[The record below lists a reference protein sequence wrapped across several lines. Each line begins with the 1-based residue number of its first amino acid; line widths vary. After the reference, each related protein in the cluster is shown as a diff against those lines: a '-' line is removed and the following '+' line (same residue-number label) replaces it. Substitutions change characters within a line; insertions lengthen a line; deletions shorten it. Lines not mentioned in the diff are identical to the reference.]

1 MILGS
6 CGPCQSGAN
15 RLTLNYSE
23 YMSATDALDQE
34 RLCSEDI
41 EFLRT
46 LRRTF
51 ESMSVGNCSSVQ
63 GKMVSTYSELADDNV
78 FLRDRTGN
86 GYKKN

>member
-1 MILGS
+1 M
-6 CGPCQSGAN
+6 
-15 RLTLNYSE
+15 NYSE
-23 YMSATDALDQE
+23 DMSAADTLDQE
-34 RLCSEDI
+34 RLGSEDI

-51 ESMSVGNCSSVQ
+51 ESMSVGNRSSVQ

-86 GYKKN
+86 GYKEN